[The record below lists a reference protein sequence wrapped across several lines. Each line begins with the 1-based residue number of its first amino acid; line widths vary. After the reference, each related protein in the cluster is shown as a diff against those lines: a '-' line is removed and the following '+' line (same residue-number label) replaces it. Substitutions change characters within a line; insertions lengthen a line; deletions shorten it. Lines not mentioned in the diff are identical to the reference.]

1 MFELT
6 INNTVYQFN
15 FGFGFLRDIN
25 KTYKSVDEKTKQER
39 ELGLQY
45 NIASLIDGDV
55 EAIVTILDI
64 ANKGCDPRIT
74 RQDIE
79 KYIEDENTNIDDLFD
94 TVMYFLSKAN
104 CTKKEV
110 QKFMENLEELKKN
123 QN

>member
-79 KYIEDENTNIDDLFD
+79 KYIEDENTNIDDLFE
-94 TVMYFLSKAN
+94 TVMDFLSKAN

>member
-94 TVMYFLSKAN
+94 TVMDFLSKAN

-110 QKFMENLEELKKN
+110 RKFMENLEELKKN

>member
-6 INNTVYQFN
+6 INNTVYHFN

-94 TVMYFLSKAN
+94 TVMDFLSKAN

>member
-25 KTYKSVDEKTKQER
+25 KTYKSVDEKTRQER

-94 TVMYFLSKAN
+94 TVMDFLSKAN

-110 QKFMENLEELKKN
+110 RKFMENLEELKKN

>member
-64 ANKGCDPRIT
+64 ANKGCDPRIA

-94 TVMYFLSKAN
+94 TVMDFLSKAN

>member
-74 RQDIE
+74 RKDIE

-94 TVMYFLSKAN
+94 TVMDFLSKAN

-110 QKFMENLEELKKN
+110 QKFLENLEELKKN

>member
-74 RQDIE
+74 RKDIE

-94 TVMYFLSKAN
+94 SVMDFLSKAN

-110 QKFMENLEELKKN
+110 RKFMENLEELKKN

>member
-94 TVMYFLSKAN
+94 TVMDFLSKAN

-123 QN
+123 QS

>member
-39 ELGLQY
+39 EFGLQY

-74 RQDIE
+74 RKDIE

-94 TVMYFLSKAN
+94 TVMDFLSKAN

>member
-55 EAIVTILDI
+55 EAI
-64 ANKGCDPRIT
+64 RSEST
-74 RQDIE
+74 RLNSSHQR
-79 KYIEDENTNIDDLFD
+79 
-94 TVMYFLSKAN
+94 
-104 CTKKEV
+104 
-110 QKFMENLEELKKN
+110 
-123 QN
+123 

>member
-45 NIASLIDGDV
+45 NIASLVDGDV

-94 TVMYFLSKAN
+94 TVMDFLSKAN

>member
-79 KYIEDENTNIDDLFD
+79 KFIEDENTNIDDLFD
-94 TVMYFLSKAN
+94 TVMDFLAKAN

>member
-45 NIASLIDGDV
+45 NIASLIDGDA

-94 TVMYFLSKAN
+94 TVMDFLSKAN

>member
-79 KYIEDENTNIDDLFD
+79 KYIEDETTNIDNLFD
-94 TVMYFLSKAN
+94 TVMDFLSKAN

>member
-74 RQDIE
+74 RQNIE

-94 TVMYFLSKAN
+94 TVMDFLSKAN

>member
-79 KYIEDENTNIDDLFD
+79 KYIEDENTNIDVLFD
-94 TVMYFLSKAN
+94 TVMDFLSKAN

>member
-74 RQDIE
+74 RKDIE
-79 KYIEDENTNIDDLFD
+79 KYIEDKNTNIDDLFD
-94 TVMYFLSKAN
+94 TVMDFLSKAN

>member
-74 RQDIE
+74 RHDIE

-94 TVMYFLSKAN
+94 TVMDFLSKAN

>member
-6 INNTVYQFN
+6 INNLVYQFN

-94 TVMYFLSKAN
+94 TVIDFLSKAN

>member
-39 ELGLQY
+39 EFGLQY

-94 TVMYFLSKAN
+94 TVMDFLSKAN

>member
-79 KYIEDENTNIDDLFD
+79 KYIEDENTNIDNLFD
-94 TVMYFLSKAN
+94 TVMVFLSKAN

>member
-55 EAIVTILDI
+55 EAIVTMLDI

-94 TVMYFLSKAN
+94 TVMDFLSKAN

>member
-64 ANKGCDPRIT
+64 ANKGCDTRIT

-94 TVMYFLSKAN
+94 TVMDFLSKAN

>member
-79 KYIEDENTNIDDLFD
+79 KYIEDANTNIDDLFD
-94 TVMYFLSKAN
+94 TVMDFLSKAN
-104 CTKKEV
+104 CTKKAV
-110 QKFMENLEELKKN
+110 QKKSEAKRS
-123 QN
+123 

>member
-6 INNTVYQFN
+6 INNAVYQFN

-74 RQDIE
+74 RQGIE

-94 TVMYFLSKAN
+94 TVMDFLSKAN

-110 QKFMENLEELKKN
+110 RKFMENLEELKKN

>member
-94 TVMYFLSKAN
+94 TVIDFLSKAN

>member
-74 RQDIE
+74 RQYIE

-94 TVMYFLSKAN
+94 TVMDFLSKAN

-110 QKFMENLEELKKN
+110 RKFMENLEELKKN

>member
-45 NIASLIDGDV
+45 NIASIIDGDV

-94 TVMYFLSKAN
+94 TVMDFLSKAN

>member
-6 INNTVYQFN
+6 INNAVYQFN

-94 TVMYFLSKAN
+94 TVMDFLSKAN

>member
-25 KTYKSVDEKTKQER
+25 KTYKSMDEKTKQER

-94 TVMYFLSKAN
+94 TVMDFLSKAN

>member
-39 ELGLQY
+39 ELGLRY
-45 NIASLIDGDV
+45 NIASLTDGDV

-94 TVMYFLSKAN
+94 TVMDFLSKAN

-123 QN
+123 QS

>member
-94 TVMYFLSKAN
+94 TVMDFLSKAN

-110 QKFMENLEELKKN
+110 QKFMENLEELKKS

>member
-94 TVMYFLSKAN
+94 TVMDFLSKAN

-110 QKFMENLEELKKN
+110 QKFLENLE
-123 QN
+123 

>member
-1 MFELT
+1 MVELT

-79 KYIEDENTNIDDLFD
+79 KYIEDENTNIDNLFD
-94 TVMYFLSKAN
+94 TVMDFLSKAN

>member
-55 EAIVTILDI
+55 EAIVTMLDI

-74 RQDIE
+74 RKDIE

-94 TVMYFLSKAN
+94 TVMDFLSKAN

>member
-6 INNTVYQFN
+6 INNTVYQLN

-74 RQDIE
+74 RKDIE

-94 TVMYFLSKAN
+94 TVMDFLSKAN

>member
-45 NIASLIDGDV
+45 NIASLVDGDA

-74 RQDIE
+74 RKDIE

-94 TVMYFLSKAN
+94 TVMDFLSKAN

>member
-94 TVMYFLSKAN
+94 TVMDFLSKAN
-104 CTKKEV
+104 CTKREI

>member
-94 TVMYFLSKAN
+94 TVMDFLSKTN